1 MEKVHFTEARA
12 TMLGTLYG
20 RALDSRSPDP
30 VLGDKAAEEA
40 VGRIDYD
47 FDRLGVNQQLA
58 LSVVFRAK
66 PIDRWTAEFIAANP
80 ECNVLHLGCGLDTR
94 VYRLDPGP
102 GVRWYDVDFP
112 DVVELREKIYPAREG
127 HRNIG
132 TSVTDVEWL
141 DQVPAD
147 RPTIMVAE
155 GLTMYL
161 DKQGGENLLR
171 AIVDRFDSGQL
182 VFDCFSSL
190 GIRLQKLNPV
200 VRKSGATL
208 KWGIDDPRELESLG
222 LTLMSELAANDFFDE
237 GDKWRLPA
245 TTKIQLAVAMRIPA
259 FRKMGRLL
267 RYRF

>member
-40 VGRIDYD
+40 VSRIDYD

-66 PIDRWTAEFIAANP
+66 PIDRWTSEFIAGNP
-80 ECNVLHLGCGLDTR
+80 ECTVLHLGCGLDTR

-102 GVRWYDVDFP
+102 GVRWFDVDFP
-112 DVVELREKIYPAREG
+112 DVIELREKLYPARE
-127 HRNIG
+127 NDTTIG
-132 TSVTDVEWL
+132 ASVTDLDWL

-161 DKQGGENLLR
+161 DKPGGENLLR
-171 AIVDRFDSGQL
+171 AIAERFPSGQL
-182 VFDCFSSL
+182 IFDCYSPL
-190 GIRLQKLNPV
+190 GIKLQKLNPV
-200 VRKSGATL
+200 VRKAGATL
-208 KWGIDDPRELESLG
+208 KWGIGDTRELEPLG
-222 LTLMSELAANDFFDE
+222 LTLMSELDADGFFD
-237 GDKWRLPA
+237 DSDRWRLPA
-245 TTKIQLAVAMRIPA
+245 TTKVQLAIAIRIPA